1 MAKSTKSLHVVLPSD
16 EELLAVFDVNPK
28 EFNKHVKALSKAAAK
43 LNEMGFHVFGGD
55 GAGRLVSDN
64 EKDVVVAHLDGSYE
78 GGVGDDL
85 TDFESN
91 D

>member
-1 MAKSTKSLHVVLPSD
+1 MVTKKKNLLSILPSN
-16 EELLAVFDVNPK
+16 EELTLEFDVNPA
-28 EFNKHVKALSKAAAK
+28 EFNKQVKALSIAAK
-43 LNEMGFHVFGGD
+43 KLTDMGFYIFGGD
-55 GAGRLVSDN
+55 GSGRLVSTNKEDL
-64 EKDVVVAHLDGSYE
+64 VVAHLDGIFD